1 MSAFIS
7 WATDKSNALI
17 YFSLLFLPA
26 IALICAAGYYAIR
39 YVIESWKLPIKKQL
53 AFGALGIFSLFA
65 RKLMPTS
72 AHHYLKC
79 AFIFAA
85 GFLLYTGLLA
95 FFIDRLGAGS

>member
-1 MSAFIS
+1 MGALIS
-7 WATDKSNALI
+7 WATDKSNAFI

-26 IALICAAGYYAIR
+26 VALICAAGYYAIR

-53 AFGALGIFSLFA
+53 AFGALGIFLFA
-65 RKLMPTS
+65 RKPMPGS
-72 AHHYLKC
+72 AHHYLRC
-79 AFIFAA
+79 AFIFSA